1 MIKVREGR
9 SSQGSLRQSNT
20 DCQSTA
26 LPRGPLS
33 ISRNLFMAFLNVS
46 ILLTNFAAALWLIAI
61 LMTVLKTESDR
72 DRVGNRRVL

>member
-1 MIKVREGR
+1 
-9 SSQGSLRQSNT
+9 
-20 DCQSTA
+20 
-26 LPRGPLS
+26 
-33 ISRNLFMAFLNVS
+33 MAFLNVS